1 MLCLGCGEDISNRS
15 SDRRSLTGR
24 AEAKRVYE
32 AWMSLVEAMQCEFT
46 DEEEA
51 ECVERWLSGSSIDEK
66 MCRKCFSSFE
76 RYDKL
81 TCELKEKLGR
91 SVSNQAQGQAQEQ
104 TVVTKRPR
112 ISASNSEKDSPT
124 VSVSL
129 LALCI

>member
-1 MLCLGCGEDISNRS
+1 M
-15 SDRRSLTGR
+15 
-24 AEAKRVYE
+24 K
-32 AWMSLVEAMQCEFT
+32 
-46 DEEEA
+46 
-51 ECVERWLSGSSIDEK
+51 K

-76 RYDKL
+76 RYDEL
-81 TCELKEKLGR
+81 TGELEKKLGR